1 MVEYSVRRNSYW
13 NGFTER
19 EVTLTKGCQGVDRR
33 AAASARGFRAGM
45 QCLPHDI
52 GPRDTAARCGG
63 FDRALQQP
71 EARRAEGLSP
81 CDPAPGIS
89 I

>member
-1 MVEYSVRRNSYW
+1 
-13 NGFTER
+13 
-19 EVTLTKGCQGVDRR
+19 VDRR
-33 AAASARGFRAGM
+33 PAAAARGFRAGM
-45 QCLPHDI
+45 QRLPDDI